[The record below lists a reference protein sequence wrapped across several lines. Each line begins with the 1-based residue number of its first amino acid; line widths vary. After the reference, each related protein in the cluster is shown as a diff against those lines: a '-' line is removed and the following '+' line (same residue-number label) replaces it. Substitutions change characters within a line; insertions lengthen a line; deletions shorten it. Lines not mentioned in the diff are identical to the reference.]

1 MFPTKESMD
10 ILVDG
15 IPFKDI
21 PIVHIKATGNNTII
35 IATDKGK

>member
-21 PIVHIKATGNNTII
+21 PIVHLTGVFL
-35 IATDKGK
+35 